1 MTCYAGLQ
9 AVLLHRVAHALYRT
23 GFKVLA
29 RTVSHTSRFITG
41 IEIHPG
47 AKIGR
52 RLFIDHGMGV
62 VISET
67 AEVGDDV
74 LIYHGVTLGG
84 LSLADRAGPGGKR
97 HPTIGDGA
105 AIGAGA
111 QVLGPIRIGDGA
123 RIGANAV
130 VASEVPAGETVIGI
144 PARPPHEHRILTGAS
159 VGRAAPMPSPG
170 YGLLDMPCDP
180 VGEGDRHAAGRTGGA
195 AGGDG
200 DAAAPR
206 GEPGGQPSSGDAGGG
221 VARRGPDTSPG
232 RSHYRLSR
240 TSPQGRL
247 CLPIFRRYRHALCPV
262 ACPGCHRGAAGPGAG
277 YAAAA
282 EACAGRRHHLSLAE
296 PALPGWGASAADPGF
311 RRDGTAAAGECRPY
325 RHHRPAGE
333 AAVHVLDQ
341 PAGPALWACGRAG
354 GRRRRNGSPGGRT

>member
-1 MTCYAGLQ
+1 LEIIELARTIRERDPARPSLFEAVTCYAGLQ
-9 AVLLHRVAHALYRT
+9 AVLLHRVAHALYRA

-29 RTVSHTSRFITG
+29 RIVSHTNRFITG

-62 VISET
+62 VIGET

-84 LSLADRAGPGGKR
+84 LSLANRAGPGGKR
-97 HPTIGDGA
+97 HPTIGDGV

-111 QVLGPIRIGDGA
+111 QVLGPIRSGDGA

-159 VGRAAPMPSPG
+159 VGRAAPAPSPG

-180 VGEGDRHAAGRTGGA
+180 VGEEIATLRAELVALRAEMATLRRQQGASQGVNQAAGM
-195 AGGDG
+195 
-200 DAAAPR
+200 P
-206 GEPGGQPSSGDAGGG
+206 
-221 VARRGPDTSPG
+221 
-232 RSHYRLSR
+232 
-240 TSPQGRL
+240 
-247 CLPIFRRYRHALCPV
+247 
-262 ACPGCHRGAAGPGAG
+262 
-277 YAAAA
+277 AA
-282 EACAGRRHHLSLAE
+282 E
-296 PALPGWGASAADPGF
+296 
-311 RRDGTAAAGECRPY
+311 
-325 RHHRPAGE
+325 
-333 AAVHVLDQ
+333 
-341 PAGPALWACGRAG
+341 
-354 GRRRRNGSPGGRT
+354 